1 MVDRHRAYCD
11 QTCIRSGTDEG
22 LLTWVPGEVGLQ
34 AALCPAEV
42 LDEPLLAQRRQHG
55 ARALP
60 NVGVCQQTVSGFA
73 VGFSKLIVVL
83 RDKALIAG
91 EETETERSLPRPVPE
106 DWREGRRA
114 AGRAGPGT
122 QHRIG
127 GHRDTRAACLY
138 LANSQCPSFSTNCR
152 TESCDW

>member
-1 MVDRHRAYCD
+1 MVDRHRAHCD
-11 QTCIRSGTDEG
+11 QTRAHSGTDEG
-22 LLTWVPGEVGLQ
+22 LLTWVPREVGLE

-42 LDEPLLAQRRQHG
+42 LDESLLAQRCQHG

-60 NVGVCQQTVSGFA
+60 NVGVRQQTVSGFA
-73 VGFSKLIVVL
+73 IGFSKLIVVL

-91 EETETERSLPRPVPE
+91 EETETEWSLPRPVPE
-106 DWREGRRA
+106 DWRDSHRA

-127 GHRDTRAACLY
+127 GHRDT
-138 LANSQCPSFSTNCR
+138 
-152 TESCDW
+152 